1 MNSIISFSGF
11 CFLSLFPCFSLKVC
25 LSAPV
30 KDTCLGR
37 KDREQ
42 IRYWM
47 KNRDV
52 KSLWVNS
59 VINCLACDCL
69 SLSWWLR
76 SKASLDNNWGLEAL
90 LVNLLSSRFLNYAKS
105 RGINYLFCSSQTA
118 FHDSFLKD
126 RNHSSFCRE
135 SQTEKNR
142 YTERTVFL
150 LLRHTKQFAGE
161 KNEKNMTGTGRELSL
176 MPVSKQE
183 KEDKLRQQESQVKLT
198 NSRQTREKWKE
209 RRKKKREKWK

>member
-11 CFLSLFPCFSLKVC
+11 CFLFLFPCFSLKVC

-69 SLSWWLR
+69 SLSWRLR

-105 RGINYLFCSSQTA
+105 RGINYLFSSSQTA

-142 YTERTVFL
+142 YRENSIPSSETHKAISRREKREKYDRDRKRT
-150 LLRHTKQFAGE
+150 QFDASFQ
-161 KNEKNMTGTGRELSL
+161 TGKRRE
-176 MPVSKQE
+176 VK
-183 KEDKLRQQESQVKLT
+183 QQES
-198 NSRQTREKWKE
+198 
-209 RRKKKREKWK
+209 